1 MLRAMVRALA
11 RVWRPRRR
19 SDGRGFQDQQEA
31 RRFQDQ
37 QEAAEGEW
45 EQYGPGG
52 SGF

>member
-1 MLRAMVRALA
+1 MRALA